1 MKSFATL
8 FLSVLAAAS
17 TNAAFQQQQARQRPI
32 TTTTSTTQLNGWL
45 DFKPVHGGGSAG
57 NSELD
62 EIWEAQ
68 QAILRERQGHSK
80 KDVLKNKYKNPD
92 AVDTSSVFAGKKM
105 EGNRESAP
113 RVVATAPKRAP
124 VKAAAANTTPKKT
137 AAPAFKFPWD
147 K

>member
-1 MKSFATL
+1 MKSYATL
-8 FLSVLAAAS
+8 LLTVLATAS
-17 TNAAFQQQQARQRPI
+17 SNAAFQQQQPQHRPI

-57 NSELD
+57 NSDLD

-80 KDVLKNKYKNPD
+80 KDVLRNKYKNPD

-113 RVVATAPKRAP
+113 PRVVAAAPK
-124 VKAAAANTTPKKT
+124 KAAAATSTKA
-137 AAPAFKFPWD
+137 AAPAFKFPWE